1 MCKQSAIENIHI
13 NLNYLEEDVNAALR
27 SATEI
32 KDPVLTEKLTKLK
45 TDAVGV
51 RDYISSKTDSHTG

>member
-1 MCKQSAIENIHI
+1 MCKQTAIESVNI

-51 RDYISSKTDSHTG
+51 RDYISSKLNSQTG